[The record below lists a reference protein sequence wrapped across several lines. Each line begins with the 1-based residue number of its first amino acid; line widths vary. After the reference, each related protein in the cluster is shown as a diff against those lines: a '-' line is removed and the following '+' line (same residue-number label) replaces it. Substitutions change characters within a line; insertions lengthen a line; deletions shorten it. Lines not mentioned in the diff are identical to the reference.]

1 VIAIKDGYGPA
12 WAAIKDSGGG
22 VEFNLKLVKDVPVEG
37 RILNQNKEPVAG
49 GKLFVWKVESCSEE
63 ALTRVLQGDCL
74 PPGDP
79 WRGPLPGQPSSV
91 TTDADGRFR
100 LMGFGRERLVTFVL
114 EAPGMR
120 RTYLQAAT
128 RVGGPP
134 PLPKVGIYLANFEY
148 VAPAVRGIR
157 GVVRDKATGRP
168 ITGVKM
174 NAEQVPGPAG
184 VASPFT
190 SFTDDT
196 GSYEILVPPEPTGWR
211 LHAQPES
218 GQPYFASYV
227 EVEVTPGPDP
237 IASDFDLVTGILVHG
252 SIQES
257 TTRKPPKAAVVE
269 YHPLFPNPHSAKHA
283 DDHMAKS
290 SCVVQPDGSFRL
302 AVLPGPGVICA
313 AASPRDWYM
322 VALVDEEELAG
333 LVKDGI
339 NREFGYHLRTAVGA
353 EEGVAVVSL
362 YHALALINPREGE
375 EVPALEFTVQRARPI
390 RGTVVGPD
398 GEALSGVVV
407 VGLAAFPGQVFL
419 DSASFTVRGLNPRS
433 TRNVYFY
440 HAKSELGKI
449 LTLRGDEKEPLTVQ
463 LEPYGS
469 VVGRLLDKKG
479 KPVPGLGISFGS
491 MHGLIG
497 DQAET
502 DQQGRFRAQ
511 LIPGL
516 EYRLYPPRPLLRD
529 NQTVVVETSQ
539 VKDLGDLTLGD

>member
-1 VIAIKDGYGPA
+1 
-12 WAAIKDSGGG
+12 
-22 VEFNLKLVKDVPVEG
+22 
-37 RILNQNKEPVAG
+37 
-49 GKLFVWKVESCSEE
+49 
-63 ALTRVLQGDCL
+63 
-74 PPGDP
+74 
-79 WRGPLPGQPSSV
+79 
-91 TTDADGRFR
+91 
-100 LMGFGRERLVTFVL
+100 
-114 EAPGMR
+114 
-120 RTYLQAAT
+120 
-128 RVGGPP
+128 
-134 PLPKVGIYLANFEY
+134 
-148 VAPAVRGIR
+148 
-157 GVVRDKATGRP
+157 
-168 ITGVKM
+168 
-174 NAEQVPGPAG
+174 
-184 VASPFT
+184 
-190 SFTDDT
+190 
-196 GSYEILVPPEPTGWR
+196 
-211 LHAQPES
+211 
-218 GQPYFASYV
+218 
-227 EVEVTPGPDP
+227 
-237 IASDFDLVTGILVHG
+237 
-252 SIQES
+252 
-257 TTRKPPKAAVVE
+257 
-269 YHPLFPNPHSAKHA
+269 
-283 DDHMAKS
+283 MAKS

-302 AVLPGPGVICA
+302 AVLPGPGAVCA
-313 AASPRDWYM
+313 AASPRDWYA
-322 VALVDEEELAG
+322 VALVDEEKLAG

-353 EEGVAVVSL
+353 EEGIAIVSM
-362 YHALALINPREGE
+362 YHTIALINPREGE

-449 LTLRGDEKEPLTVQ
+449 LTLRGDETEPLTVQ

-539 VKDLGDLTLGD
+539 VKDLGDLTFGD